1 MAGLTRD
8 IYDATD
14 PTTVVAQHRGD
25 RLLQLPDGSIR
36 HEAQNAAGDW
46 VSVSGVSG
54 DTIPPR
60 LRLLN
65 VIRVEENFGS
75 FQVTRV
81 HDDGRTWT
89 VTRSGNIYQVS
100 YTALSGEADVPT
112 DPVVPVRAT
121 AQLTSASSSQSCRVN
136 KGGPPRTFSVNF
148 AADPGSQVT
157 FDLYIY

>member
-1 MAGLTRD
+1 MPFSLKRDLQPESQIAEPLAAGFERFVQK
-8 IYDATD
+8 A
-14 PTTVVAQHRGD
+14 
-25 RLLQLPDGSIR
+25 DGSIV
-36 HEAQNAAGDW
+36 HQIGSASGDP
-46 VSVSGVSG
+46 VNVSGVSG

-65 VIRVEENFGS
+65 IIRVEENFGS
-75 FQVTRV
+75 FQVTKA

-121 AQLTSASSSQSCRVN
+121 AQLVSASSSQSCRVN